1 MTSGQLQILNKDIE
15 MLNTTEKDKKVVVT
29 GANGHLGT
37 NLVSALLA
45 RGYQV
50 RATVR
55 DIKNKEKTKS
65 LASMGV
71 EIVEADLLDKDSL
84 IRAFKG
90 QDGVFQLAA
99 GFKMHTGN
107 PELDIRRPAIEGTTN
122 VVEAASECNIK
133 KMVYTSSVAAIGS
146 SINGQKK
153 NEDNWNDDAAEFYAK
168 SKTDAEKILWQKAD
182 ELNVNVVSI
191 LPGMI
196 IGPNFNRHTP
206 STYLFE
212 KMLKEKVPMILPIE
226 FSLVDVRDVAIAHID
241 AFENDTS
248 NGRYITAGEP
258 LTMKKII
265 DIIAKVRPELKLPTK
280 PVPAFL
286 YPLLPF
292 LDKMEAW
299 FTGSMRTI
307 TKGVVNEYLNG
318 SVQSFDTTKI
328 RHELNWQ
335 PRAIEQSITD
345 TLTWVENNNINL
357 G

>member
-1 MTSGQLQILNKDIE
+1 
-15 MLNTTEKDKKVVVT
+15 MLNTATKDIKVVVT

-37 NLVSALLA
+37 NIVSALLA

-55 DIKNKEKTKS
+55 DITNKEKTKS
-65 LASMGV
+65 LESMGV
-71 EIVEADLLDKDSL
+71 EIVEADLLDKNSL

-107 PELDIRRPAIEGTTN
+107 PELDIRRPAIEGTLN
-122 VVEAASECNIK
+122 VIEAASECNIE

-153 NEDNWNDDAAEFYAK
+153 NEENWNDDAAEFYAK
-168 SKTDAEKILWQKAD
+168 SKTDAERILWKKSD
-182 ELNVNVVSI
+182 ELNLNVVSI

-206 STYLFE
+206 STYIFE
-212 KMLKEKVPMILPIE
+212 KILEEKVPMILPIE

-241 AFENDTS
+241 AFENETCD
-248 NGRYITAGEP
+248 GRYITAGEP
-258 LTMKKII
+258 LTMQQII
-265 DIIAKVRPELKLPTK
+265 DIIAKVRPDLKLPK
-280 PVPAFL
+280 NLVPAFL
-286 YPLLPF
+286 YPFLPF
-292 LDKMEAW
+292 LDKMEAL

-307 TKGVVNEYLNG
+307 TKGVVKEYLNG
-318 SVQSFDTTKI
+318 SAQDFDTTKI
-328 RHELNWQ
+328 KNELGWQ
-335 PRAIEQSITD
+335 PRSIEQSIAD
-345 TLTWVENNNINL
+345 TLAWVENNKIKL

>member
-1 MTSGQLQILNKDIE
+1 
-15 MLNTTEKDKKVVVT
+15 MLNTAAKDIKVVVT

-37 NLVSALLA
+37 NIVSALLA

-55 DIKNKEKTKS
+55 DLKDKEKTKR

-71 EIVEADLLDKDSL
+71 EIVEANLLDKNSL
-84 IRAFKG
+84 VQAFKG

-107 PELDIRRPAIEGTTN
+107 PEFDIRRPAIEGTIN
-122 VVEAASECNIK
+122 VLEAANECNIK
-133 KMVYTSSVAAIGS
+133 KMVYTSSVAAVGS
-146 SINGQKK
+146 SINGNKK
-153 NEDNWNDDAAEFYAK
+153 NEENWNDNAAEFYAK
-168 SKTDAEKILWQKAD
+168 SKTDAERILWQKAD
-182 ELNVNVVSI
+182 ELNLNVVSI

-212 KMLKEKVPMILPIE
+212 KILKEKVPMILPIE
-226 FSLVDVRDVAIAHID
+226 FSLVDARDVAIAHID
-241 AFENDTS
+241 AFENEAC

-258 LTMKKII
+258 LKMQNII
-265 DIIAKVRPELKLPTK
+265 NIIAKVRPELKLPTK
-280 PVPAFL
+280 LVPAFL
-286 YPLLPF
+286 YPFLPL
-292 LDKMEAW
+292 LDKIEAL

-307 TKGVVNEYLNG
+307 TQGVVNEYLDG
-318 SVQSFDTTKI
+318 SAQDFDTTKI
-328 RHELNWQ
+328 RNDLNWK
-335 PRAIEQSITD
+335 PRSIEQSIAD
-345 TLTWVENNNINL
+345 TLTWVENNKINL

>member
-1 MTSGQLQILNKDIE
+1 MINK
-15 MLNTTEKDKKVVVT
+15 TEKNIKVVVT
-29 GANGHLGT
+29 GANGHLGINIT
-37 NLVSALLA
+37 GALMQ

-55 DIKNKEKTKS
+55 DLNNHEKTKS
-65 LASMGV
+65 LKAMGV
-71 EIVEADLLDKDSL
+71 EIVEADLLDKASL

-107 PELDIRRPAIEGTTN
+107 PELDIRKPAIDGTIN
-122 VVEAASECNIK
+122 VLEAAKQCAIK
-133 KMVYTSSVAAIGS
+133 KIVYTSSVAAVGS
-146 SINGQKK
+146 SFNGQKK
-153 NEDNWNDDAAEFYAK
+153 NEENWNDDATEFYAK
-168 SKTDAEKILWQKAD
+168 SKTDAERILWEKAS
-182 ELNVNVVSI
+182 ELNLNVVAI

-212 KMLKEKVPMILPIE
+212 KLLKEKVPMILPIE
-226 FSLVDVRDVAIAHID
+226 FALVDVRDVAIAHID
-241 AFENDTS
+241 AFENDVS

-258 LTMKKII
+258 LKMQQILN
-265 DIIAKVRPELKLPTK
+265 IIAKVRPELTLPTK

-292 LDKMEAW
+292 FDKMEAL

-307 TKGVVNEYLNG
+307 TKGVVSEYLNG
-318 SVQSFDTTKI
+318 SVQNFDTTKI
-328 RHELNWQ
+328 QNELNWQ
-335 PRAIEQSITD
+335 PRCIEQSIAD
-345 TLTWVENNNINL
+345 TLHWLETNKVSL